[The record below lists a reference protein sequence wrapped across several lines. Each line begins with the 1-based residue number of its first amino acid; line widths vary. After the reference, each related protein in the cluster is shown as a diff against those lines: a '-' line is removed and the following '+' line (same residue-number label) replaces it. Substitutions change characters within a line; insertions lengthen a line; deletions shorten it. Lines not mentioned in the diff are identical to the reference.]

1 MTSLILILKGFLVGI
16 GKIIPGVSGSLIAFS
31 LGIYEKAIDVINN
44 FFSDLKNN
52 ILFLGKI
59 GVGVLIAILVFSKLI
74 LYFIDN
80 YYVYTISLF
89 IGLIAGTTP
98 SILKK
103 SRIDK
108 NNILYV
114 LLAIILI
121 VFLYLFKNNN
131 IYEPSNSLLDYI
143 YIAIIGFL
151 DMATMIIP
159 GISGTA
165 TFMML
170 GCYEFVLNL
179 FSNPFYNIKY
189 TISFGVGLVIGI
201 YLISKFIAFCLN
213 KCKEKLYAIIIGFS
227 LSSIG
232 YLILNII
239 PFIKI
244 SNFIILIIL
253 FLIGYIISYF
263 LERKE

>member
-1 MTSLILILKGFLVGI
+1 MELQILRDSDTTENMPMFAQWKAANKTSSDSEVSSTIDKWQSASLSVSKMDLINSDTITSKMGDSGYPDLTI
-16 GKIIPGVSGSLIAFS
+16 KIKRNYGSLTAPKSFW
-31 LGIYEKAIDVINN
+31 E
-44 FFSDLKNN
+44 
-52 ILFLGKI
+52 
-59 GVGVLIAILVFSKLI
+59 
-74 LYFIDN
+74 
-80 YYVYTISLF
+80 
-89 IGLIAGTTP
+89 GTTQKNVK
-98 SILKK
+98 LENEE
-103 SRIDK
+103 DK
-108 NNILYV
+108 QYI
-114 LLAIILI
+114 
-121 VFLYLFKNNN
+121 
-131 IYEPSNSLLDYI
+131 SNVDDTYYYYMFPTMLNVTFEGKGADVCNAS
-143 YIAIIGFL
+143 
-151 DMATMIIP
+151 MIIP

-179 FSNPFYNIKY
+179 FSNPFYNINY

-253 FLIGYIISYF
+253 FLIGYTISYF
-263 LERKE
+263 LEENSNFIYFFFIL